1 MIWETYTSTRWRM
14 RTAYFSVRRP
24 MSPISHPKLN
34 RCWIGPVWYRKP
46 TAVCFVTRLEQP
58 SWRFA
63 EPERSMPSIRLNH
76 FFPISEMIVPGSS
89 YWNIGMGLE
98 KGDVE
103 KDLEAIQTMKVLGHG
118 CSKESASQLPSQ

>member
-1 MIWETYTSTRWRM
+1 
-14 RTAYFSVRRP
+14 
-24 MSPISHPKLN
+24 
-34 RCWIGPVWYRKP
+34 
-46 TAVCFVTRLEQP
+46 
-58 SWRFA
+58 
-63 EPERSMPSIRLNH
+63 
-76 FFPISEMIVPGSS
+76 MIVPGSS